1 MLFLPSC
8 GLLQYELFYSARVE
22 ITDADAKAGRVESE
36 KKKAKKRLRSFVIF
50 SEFEIQC
57 FEKLCVKIRGRCMGE
72 KQASE
77 RKNCIAFLPTII
89 DIELPGSKGEKT
101 DYNE

>member
-22 ITDADAKAGRVESE
+22 ITDADAKAGREESE

-57 FEKLCVKIRGRCMGE
+57 FEKLCVKIRGRCMEE
-72 KQASE
+72 KRASE

-89 DIELPGSKGEKT
+89 DIEPGKKGKKT